1 MDWTKQAEDMLK
13 TWTTSQQSMWD
24 SWLKT
29 IQSVGTTQTNE
40 TWEKSIETWK
50 DSVQRALEAQN
61 SWTKF
66 WAESVVAS
74 SGSNKQA
81 SDWSNQMVEMTKK
94 WTDTQAQLWNSWF
107 ETIKK
112 ADPSAMSQTWNTEEM
127 QKIVESWQEAAQK
140 AMEAQMEWT
149 RMLTSG
155 QLKQS

>member
-1 MDWTKQAEDMLK
+1 MDWTKQAEEMLK

-29 IQSVGTTQTNE
+29 IQGVGTTQTTE

-74 SGSNKQA
+74 SGSNKQT

-112 ADPSAMSQTWNTEEM
+112 ADPSAMAQNWNAEEM
-127 QKIVESWQEAAQK
+127 QKIVGSWQEAAQK